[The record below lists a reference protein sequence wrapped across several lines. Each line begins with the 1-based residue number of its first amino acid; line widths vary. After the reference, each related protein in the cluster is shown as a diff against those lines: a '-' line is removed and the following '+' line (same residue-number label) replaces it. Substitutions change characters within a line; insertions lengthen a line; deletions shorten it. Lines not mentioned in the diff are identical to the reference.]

1 MNGDKN
7 AVTFDKNSVNRGGIL
22 YDRLLLVMVVISIA
36 EVVSLR
42 RTNSDIFGAD
52 GILLINDKL
61 RRSGTVSAS
70 D

>member
-7 AVTFDKNSVNRGGIL
+7 AVTFDQNSVNRGGIL

-52 GILLINDKL
+52 GILLINAKL
-61 RRSGTVSAS
+61 RRSRTASAS

>member
-7 AVTFDKNSVNRGGIL
+7 AVTFDQNSVNRGGIL

-52 GILLINDKL
+52 GILLINAKL
-61 RRSGTVSAS
+61 RRSGTASAS

>member
-7 AVTFDKNSVNRGGIL
+7 AVTFDRNSVNRGGIL

-61 RRSGTVSAS
+61 RRSGTASAS